1 MSNET
6 NAKLSSS
13 SNISRRGLL
22 CGIGA
27 IAALS
32 LGFAP
37 ENAVAAA
44 GITQLKNGKYQIDL
58 AANKVLATIGGA
70 VSFTRTDGTPAVVVR
85 TAAGNKGI
93 SAVSLVCTH
102 AGFTV
107 QEVDKKWQCPAH
119 GSLFALDGKL
129 LGGPAKSALKK
140 YPVTVSGTT
149 ATIG

>member
-1 MSNET
+1 MRNESNEELST
-6 NAKLSSS
+6 SSS
-13 SNISRRGLL
+13 ISRRGLL

-32 LGFAP
+32 LGFSP
-37 ENAVAAA
+37 ENAIAAT
-44 GITQLKNGKYQIDL
+44 GITKLKNGKYQINL
-58 AANKVLATIGGA
+58 SANKVLATIGGA
-70 VSFTRTDGTPAVVVR
+70 VSFTRSDGTPAVVVR

-102 AGFTV
+102 AGVTV

-119 GSLFALDGKL
+119 GSLFALDGKV
-129 LGGPAKSALKK
+129 LGGPAVTALKK